1 MNIADYRQSHPRH
14 STRVAFCSWL
24 NGQLPAGVTISI
36 PYLRDLESG
45 RSVPSLLL
53 AVSVEK
59 ATGGV
64 VSTNSWPGLSKRLH
78 KRKS

>member
-24 NGQLPAGVTISI
+24 NEKLPSGITISI

-45 RSVPSLLL
+45 RSIPSLLL

-64 VSTNSWPGLSKRLH
+64 VSTNSWPGLSRRLH